1 MRRLLPISIGAIA
14 LVLFAFA
21 ESSASDERSNQQ
33 LFYFF
38 SLTDE
43 AQRERAVDLQR
54 FVEPFG
60 SEIEVTGVVR
70 DGEETLVHHQSIISY
85 ELVTVDVLRAR
96 TSLAAQMQDHLDGE
110 GVVLVR
116 GGRIAAIGALSDLSR
131 MLTQPLALGVA
142 TEIDES
148 TWGKIKELFQ

>member
-1 MRRLLPISIGAIA
+1 MTRLLAISIGAITLA
-14 LVLFAFA
+14 LFAFA
-21 ESSASDERSNQQ
+21 ESSASNERSTQQ

-43 AQRERAVDLQR
+43 TQRERAVDLQR

-70 DGEETLVHHQSIISY
+70 DGEETIAHHQSIISY
-85 ELVTVDVLRAR
+85 ELVTFDVLRAR
-96 TSLAAQMQDHLDGE
+96 TSLATQMQDQLDGE
-110 GVVLVR
+110 GVVLVL
-116 GGRIAAIGALSDLSR
+116 GGRIAASGVLSDLSR
-131 MLTQPLALGVA
+131 MLTQRLALGVS